1 MAWRP
6 KEEEKGEK
14 TLSKKPTGNKLLKFI
29 LTAKLCRNLIVQAVY
44 ILLAKWIK
52 TL

>member
-14 TLSKKPTGNKLLKFI
+14 TLSKKPIGNKWLKLI
-29 LTAKLCRNLIVQAVY
+29 LIAKLCRNLIEQAVY
-44 ILLAKWIK
+44 ILLAK
-52 TL
+52 